1 MTDMLT
7 TQQGSLAYDD
17 YGGEGPLLLLLPGA
31 GDVRSEHRFLASRL
45 AAVGYR
51 VVTMDLRGHGESTA
65 SWSGYGVAATA
76 ADIVAAI
83 RGMDAGPAT
92 VIGNSFSPA
101 AALWAAAEHP
111 ALVSGVVA
119 ISPHLDQ
126 DAGALQRLTLELTL
140 RGPLA
145 GPVWEKFY
153 RGWYKSNPPS
163 DLDEQVA
170 LLREMMQ
177 EPLRRKA
184 VRATLLAHR
193 DGLDEKLSALA
204 TPVLVI
210 FGSEDDHFDT
220 PHVAAADAA
229 ERTRGTAEI
238 IDGAGHYPHVEYPE
252 IAASMV
258 RDFLDAD

>member
-101 AALWAAAEHP
+101 AALSPQAKSLQNARSRARAAGFGAHQRT
-111 ALVSGVVA
+111 
-119 ISPHLDQ
+119 SP
-126 DAGALQRLTLELTL
+126 R
-140 RGPLA
+140 
-145 GPVWEKFY
+145 
-153 RGWYKSNPPS
+153 
-163 DLDEQVA
+163 
-170 LLREMMQ
+170 
-177 EPLRRKA
+177 
-184 VRATLLAHR
+184 
-193 DGLDEKLSALA
+193 
-204 TPVLVI
+204 
-210 FGSEDDHFDT
+210 
-220 PHVAAADAA
+220 
-229 ERTRGTAEI
+229 
-238 IDGAGHYPHVEYPE
+238 
-252 IAASMV
+252 
-258 RDFLDAD
+258 